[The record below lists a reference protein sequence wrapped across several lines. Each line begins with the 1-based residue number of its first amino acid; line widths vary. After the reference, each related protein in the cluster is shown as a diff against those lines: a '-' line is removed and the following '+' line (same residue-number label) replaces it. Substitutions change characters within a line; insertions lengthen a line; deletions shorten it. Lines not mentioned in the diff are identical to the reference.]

1 MQLVQQSF
9 GPEVMNLL
17 VSGEE
22 VASHLAKKF
31 NVPDSLIRDA
41 NERQELVR
49 LMQQAQQLQQA
60 QQMSAPQEG
69 EEVVPQ

>member
-1 MQLVQQSF
+1 
-9 GPEVMNLL
+9 
-17 VSGEE
+17 
-22 VASHLAKKF
+22 
-31 NVPDSLIRDA
+31 VPDSLIRDA